1 MAHLYLHIWDIAVR
15 REEETVPAD
24 HLDHPNNTV
33 TFHFAPVYD
42 KLQIDQTIDVN
53 MRIDC

>member
-33 TFHFAPVYD
+33 TFHFAPVHD
-42 KLQIDQTIDVN
+42 KLQID
-53 MRIDC
+53 